1 MKVKNKKKNHQSKRV
16 IYAII
21 QYVALF
27 LPYVLIL
34 AIKHETYF
42 TKQHTISMGFGCVAC
57 IIVAAIVAAKKIKL
71 LKGIGGFVALILIS
85 YLMDT
90 VIQDLTLIGIWGLVG
105 YVVSLIF
112 EALGKHEQKYLNAY
126 IDKEVYEE

>member
-1 MKVKNKKKNHQSKRV
+1 MKNKKKKHQRNRV
-16 IYAII
+16 LYYIG

-34 AIKHETYF
+34 AIKHESYF
-42 TKQHTISMGFGCVAC
+42 TKQNTISMGFGCVAC
-57 IIVAAIVAAKKIKL
+57 IVVASIVAAKKIQL
-71 LKGIGGFVALILIS
+71 LKGVGGFVALILIS
-85 YLMDT
+85 WLMDT

-112 EALGKHEQKYLNAY
+112 ETLGKHEQKYLDAY
-126 IDKEVYEE
+126 INKEVYEE